1 MLNDTLS
8 HLKQP
13 PSPQPNLK
21 SNIVTGLLLLLGE
34 KGEKNYCKKKTC
46 HLLQSVL
53 KCKMK
58 PIVKNIEIICLYNIR
73 PRVGIKI
80 VRFLSPKKFERFQ
93 RPIKNDRTEENS
105 TAKYDGKHYFRCPFS
120 RFIDIRNSGILRIF
134 FNVSKEGFLEA

>member
-1 MLNDTLS
+1 MQNDTPS

-58 PIVKNIEIICLYNIR
+58 PIVKNIEIICLYQTKSLHQNC
-73 PRVGIKI
+73 KI
-80 VRFLSPKKFERFQ
+80 LIAYKISDQSKTTEQRKILPLSMMGSITSGVPFQ
-93 RPIKNDRTEENS
+93 DLSI
-105 TAKYDGKHYFRCPFS
+105 
-120 RFIDIRNSGILRIF
+120 
-134 FNVSKEGFLEA
+134 LEAVEF

>member
-1 MLNDTLS
+1 MSLS
-8 HLKQP
+8 IAKRYPLSFKAA

-58 PIVKNIEIICLYNIR
+58 PNVKNIEIICFYKIR
-73 PRVGIKI
+73 PRVCIKI
-80 VRFLSPKKFERFQ
+80 VRFLSPTKPATNHKRPNKGKFYRE
-93 RPIKNDRTEENS
+93 
-105 TAKYDGKHYFRCPFS
+105 
-120 RFIDIRNSGILRIF
+120 
-134 FNVSKEGFLEA
+134 V